1 MMMNTTLNQLRE
13 LRLMGMLT
21 ALDEQLTQAGMS
33 AVSFEERMALIVERE
48 LHWRHDKRRARLLKE
63 AKLKYPQAAIED
75 IDT

>member
-48 LHWRHDKRRARLLKE
+48 LHFLRAQLRRAGHR
-63 AKLKYPQAAIED
+63 ADED
-75 IDT
+75 GDLDRH

>member
-48 LHWRHDKRRARLLKE
+48 HHWRHDKRRARLLKE
-63 AKLKYPQAAIED
+63 AKLK
-75 IDT
+75 